1 MGITN
6 SNSISC
12 FKCFA
17 LLEKYKGKVKQ
28 QAEYIRQLEKK
39 IKNLLGGSE

>member
-1 MGITN
+1 MGKTN
-6 SNSISC
+6 SDSISC
-12 FKCFA
+12 FKCFT

-39 IKNLLGGSE
+39 IRKLLGGSK